1 MRTAYTG
8 RIESARNEERG
19 GSPVC
24 SLVSKLI
31 EALRSELHDY
41 GEMLYL
47 LDQQQ
52 ESIMARAEDDVLR
65 SVGAINDQ
73 MIRIQSD
80 RQQRAARQNEAAR
93 LLNKADDP
101 TFQSVIP
108 ALPEKYRVAV
118 GSLVRENN
126 ELLVRVRRRAQQ
138 NQQFLS
144 RSLEL
149 MQRVINSLP

>member
-1 MRTAYTG
+1 
-8 RIESARNEERG
+8 
-19 GSPVC
+19 
-24 SLVSKLI
+24 
-31 EALRSELHDY
+31 
-41 GEMLYL
+41 MLYL